1 MNVFSS
7 LTKTTKNGGSV
18 TWNFC
23 EIHGKFFALRENNK
37 VVPVKD
43 LDGLRTLYKTYRDK
57 YGMTPVLVG

>member
-1 MNVFSS
+1 MKVYSS
-7 LTKTTKNGGSV
+7 LIKSTKTGGTV

-57 YGMTPVLVG
+57 YGMTPVLV